1 MNGTRIM
8 EGRPWLFDG
17 NLVALAEFNGLTPPA
32 KLNFDNAAFW
42 IRIYNLPLACMGK
55 VTGEKIGSSVGL
67 VEEVDVYNGD
77 AGWGEYL
84 RAKIV
89 IDMTKPLAR
98 GRMLHIQGHS
108 NWVAFRYEKL
118 PEFCFDCSIIK
129 HDHQGC
135 HKPGNKSKAKTE
147 EAQLYGPWLRVQY
160 PTRRRMAERIDTV
173 EIVSMVIQMEDIIIS
188 SLETGMKRIGSRV
201 R

>member
-8 EGRPWLFDG
+8 EGRSWLFDG

-32 KLNFDNAAFW
+32 RLNFDHAAFW
-42 IRIYNLPLACMGK
+42 IRMYNLPLACMGK

-84 RAKIV
+84 WAKIV
-89 IDMTKPLAR
+89 IDMTKPLAK
-98 GRMLHIQGHS
+98 GRMLHIQGRS

-118 PEFCFDCSIIK
+118 PKFYFDCGIIK

-135 HKPGNKSKAKTE
+135 HKPGNK
-147 EAQLYGPWLRVQY
+147 W
-160 PTRRRMAERIDTV
+160 RRRNCMDP
-173 EIVSMVIQMEDIIIS
+173 S
-188 SLETGMKRIGSRV
+188 SWSNIRLEGEWWRE
-201 R
+201 